1 MRILYSN
8 SFSFPFLDIK
18 KYLILFSLDI
28 VSSIKVDTDIE
39 TERNDAT
46 VQATTLLLDGL
57 HQNKDLSTGNQQQV
71 VSNFKKKRTNLDKNL
86 DDEYKREVKKLYKK
100 LGAKNKVFSKNKQC

>member
-1 MRILYSN
+1 
-8 SFSFPFLDIK
+8 
-18 KYLILFSLDI
+18 LDI

-57 HQNKDLSTGNQQQV
+57 NQNKDLSTGNQQQV
-71 VSNFKKKRTNLDKNL
+71 GSF
-86 DDEYKREVKKLYKK
+86 E
-100 LGAKNKVFSKNKQC
+100 G